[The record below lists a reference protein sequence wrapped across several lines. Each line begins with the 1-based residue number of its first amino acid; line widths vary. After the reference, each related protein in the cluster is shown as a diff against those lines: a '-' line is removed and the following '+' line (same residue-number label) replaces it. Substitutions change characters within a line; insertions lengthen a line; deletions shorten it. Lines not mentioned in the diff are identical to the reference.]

1 MNKYMLER
9 LSKNPHYKMSKEQKR
24 EFEIQNREPMIKFGE
39 PEIEKNTFAKHK
51 TNVVKIKYEKPKA
64 SKRIQTRSQ

>member
-9 LSKNPHYKMSKEQKR
+9 LKKNPFYKMSKEQKR
-24 EFEIQNREPMIKFGE
+24 EFEIENRQPMIKFGE
-39 PEIEKNTFAKHK
+39 PEIEKNQFAKHE

-64 SKRIQTRSQ
+64 SKYIQTRSK